1 MPDRYDPM
9 ASLDPF
15 TVVAGVK
22 ASRVTS
28 AGLGAPIPL
37 PFFPSLRELT
47 SAEVRL
53 LARIRKIV
61 LESSRHVAQFILHA
75 PVRRMS
81 RRWRLMDD
89 AKFLKILE
97 HSQFRF
103 SSRIRHWHSST
114 VKS

>member
-28 AGLGAPIPL
+28 AGLGAPIAIPL

-61 LESSRHVAQFILHA
+61 I
-75 PVRRMS
+75 
-81 RRWRLMDD
+81 
-89 AKFLKILE
+89 
-97 HSQFRF
+97 
-103 SSRIRHWHSST
+103 
-114 VKS
+114 

>member
-28 AGLGAPIPL
+28 AARRARIPL
-37 PFFPSLRELT
+37 PFLFFPSLRELT

-61 LESSRHVAQFILHA
+61 I
-75 PVRRMS
+75 
-81 RRWRLMDD
+81 
-89 AKFLKILE
+89 
-97 HSQFRF
+97 
-103 SSRIRHWHSST
+103 
-114 VKS
+114 